1 MSNIFFAYGNQQK
14 KMKVML
20 KAQQEELEDKG
31 NITTTNMNITH
42 FLYFSFSIIP
52 LLFAVKPS

>member
-1 MSNIFFAYGNQQK
+1 
-14 KMKVML
+14 MKVLL